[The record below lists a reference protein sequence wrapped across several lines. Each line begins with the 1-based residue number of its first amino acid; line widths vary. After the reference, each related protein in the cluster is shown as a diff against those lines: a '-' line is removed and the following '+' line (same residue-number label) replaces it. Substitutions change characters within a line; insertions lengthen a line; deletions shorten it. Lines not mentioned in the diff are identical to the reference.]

1 MYRSKNIVLM
11 KYYALLFLVLVVACM
26 DKSSAGSNKNR
37 FAFMP
42 IAAREKAFENTID
55 SLMPLA
61 GNFVKQK
68 QFNEDIVFIA
78 DLSVHSGL
86 PRFAVVSL
94 KEKKILFKGLVAHGC
109 GNAWFATT
117 ASFSNIPNSNCSSV
131 GRYRIGGKYDG
142 RFSKSYKLH
151 GLDKTNSNALERYV
165 VLHAYDCVPDGPA
178 YPMYICNSRGCPMVS
193 YKFLKLLSACIDKSS
208 KPMLLWIVG

>member
-1 MYRSKNIVLM
+1 M
-11 KYYALLFLVLVVACM
+11 KYLTLLLLVLVVACM
-26 DKSSAGSNKNR
+26 DKSSAGSSKHR

-42 IAAREKAFENTID
+42 IAAREKAFDNTVD
-55 SLMPLA
+55 SLVLLA
-61 GNFVKQK
+61 GDFVKK
-68 QFNEDIVFIA
+68 KRFNEDIVFIA

-94 KEKKILFKGLVAHGC
+94 KEKKILYKGMVAHGC
-109 GNAWFATT
+109 GSAWFATT
-117 ASFSNIPNSNCSSV
+117 ASYSNVTNSNCSSI

-165 VLHAYDCVPDGPA
+165 VLHAYDCVPNETA

-193 YKFLKLLSACIDKSS
+193 YKFLKLLSTYIDKSP
-208 KPMLLWIVG
+208 KPVLLWIVG